1 MAKSTPHVYL
11 STLPFA
17 PTCSLV
23 SMHYSSMFPRTLC
36 VKSGRLSYWPS
47 SELVI
52 SHVGSS
58 VNSIALS
65 SDGQHI
71 ISASCDGTIRVW
83 NATTGETVAGPFY
96 GHSNS
101 VTSVAFS
108 PDGHHIVSSSS
119 DLTIRAWNAMTG
131 ETVAGPFSGH
141 SHWVTSVA
149 FSPDGQHIV
158 SGSSDRTIRV
168 WNAMKWET
176 ETTGRV
182 DFTDQSKMNDEGW
195 ICDTNDELLM
205 WIPPSHRTSL
215 HRPSNIWISGE
226 HETYLDLSTFV
237 HGRSWITCINT

>member
-65 SDGQHI
+65 SDGKHI

-83 NATTGETVAGPFY
+83 NAT
-96 GHSNS
+96 
-101 VTSVAFS
+101 
-108 PDGHHIVSSSS
+108 
-119 DLTIRAWNAMTG
+119 TG